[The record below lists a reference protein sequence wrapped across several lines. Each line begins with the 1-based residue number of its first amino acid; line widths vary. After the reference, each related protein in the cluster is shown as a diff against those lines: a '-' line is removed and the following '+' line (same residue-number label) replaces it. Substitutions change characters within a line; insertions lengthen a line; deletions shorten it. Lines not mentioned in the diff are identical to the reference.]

1 MISYIINLIYIYFFK
16 KYYPNGNKFFNL
28 FIKNYLEKT
37 NKINLSDR
45 IEILK
50 DKYNIESTEKTK
62 IKTNPNIKCIVKKP
76 QYIKTN
82 KLEKY
87 VNTLSSITK
96 SNTFIKKELENI
108 LNQNPKPNYKNNIQL
123 IETYIY
129 NKKNFIKLFFNPDN
143 TCKFINL
150 ETFYIFYKKY
160 SNSKI
165 KFNILLK
172 FYNPYDYQYIY
183 MNDNNLT
190 KIISNTD
197 YDVITNLIET
207 NNNIFLIQSKET
219 LRNNKSINFNYIS
232 HGDYID
238 CKINKKE
245 LKNIFFS
252 NTDKSNKNYQLL
264 SKFNNLTIFFYISTL
279 IS

>member
-16 KYYPNGNKFFNL
+16 KYYPNGNRFFNL

-50 DKYNIESTEKTK
+50 DKYNIKSTEKTK
-62 IKTNPNIKCIVKKP
+62 INSNPNPNIKLIVKKP
-76 QYIKTN
+76 VYVKTN
-82 KLEKY
+82 KLLIHNHKLK
-87 VNTLSSITK
+87 NIIK

-108 LNQNPKPNYKNNIQL
+108 LNKNMNYKNNIRI

-129 NKKNFIKLFFNPDN
+129 NKQNFINIFFNQDH
-143 TCKFINL
+143 TYKITNL
-150 ETFYIFYKKY
+150 ETFYNFHKKY
-160 SNSKI
+160 SKSQIN
-165 KFNILLK
+165 FNILLK
-172 FYNPYDYQYIY
+172 FYNIDNYQYIY
-183 MNDNNLT
+183 INDNNLT
-190 KIISNTD
+190 KIISNTE
-197 YDVITNLIET
+197 YDRITNLIEN
-207 NNNIFLIQSKET
+207 NNNIFLIQEIKT
-219 LRNNKSINFNYIS
+219 LKKPIYLNYIT

-238 CKINKKE
+238 CKINKKD

-252 NTDKSNKNYQLL
+252 NTNKSNKNYQLL
-264 SKFNNLTIFFYISTL
+264 SEFNNLKIFFYISTL